1 MIYYYILLLLELR
14 YDLLLLDELEAV
26 GIELRISVGLE
37 VFLTDELVEPGLS
50 QGSEK
55 SSATMFL
62 FVNDWLPLEFQ
73 GHIKRFGRRFRVV
86 LI

>member
-1 MIYYYILLLLELR
+1 M
-14 YDLLLLDELEAV
+14 LLDELEAV

-37 VFLTDELVEPGLS
+37 VFLIDELVEPGLS

-62 FVNDWLPLEFQ
+62 FVDDWLPLELQ
-73 GHIKRFGRRFRVV
+73 GHIKRFGRLFRVV
-86 LI
+86 LS